1 MLSENYCNLLNNSL
15 FILVFISTALY
26 WFRLS
31 FKSITI
37 FNTIGKITSRFATLS
52 IFLFLLIRWIDY
64 GYFPLSNLYE

>member
-15 FILVFISTALY
+15 VILVFISTALY

-37 FNTIGKITSRFATLS
+37 LNTVGKITSRFAT
-52 IFLFLLIRWIDY
+52 FK
-64 GYFPLSNLYE
+64 YFSRYQYVTQNIL